1 MSQRPS
7 LLLAALLIAT
17 ACASQNETAPHGRV
31 EEAGFVPIGGIDQ
44 FVTIRGDD
52 ASNPVLLL
60 IHGGPGDVQS
70 PFFSEYAPYERAFT
84 LVQWDQRGAGRT
96 YGRYGDATPDLTLD
110 TVVRDGVEL
119 AEYLTHHLRKSKII
133 LWGHSWGTVIGAD
146 MARRRPDLFAAFVGT
161 GQVGSWDRGVRYQYE
176 FVRAKARDAGDRAL
190 LESLDNLEPFDPRDL
205 QDFLAVNRPMRTHL
219 DAADSG
225 WLAGIRE
232 RTLDVTTPA
241 ELAAI
246 GSGMNLSGATL
257 FPTQVQVD
265 LFSTAPRFEIPFVV
279 IQGQHDLFTPTS
291 VAIDY
296 FQQVLAPHKELR
308 VIEGAGHFVLVTH
321 QDEVLAAL
329 LETTG
334 H

>member
-1 MSQRPS
+1 MSQRRS
-7 LLLAALLIAT
+7 FLLAGLLILT
-17 ACASQNETAPHGRV
+17 ACTSQNETAPHGRV
-31 EEAGFVPIGGIDQ
+31 EEGGFVPIGGIDQ

-119 AEYLTHHLRKSKII
+119 AEYLTRHLRKSKII

-190 LESLDNLEPFDPRDL
+190 LELLDNLEPFDPRDV
-205 QDFLAVNRPMRTHL
+205 QDFRAVNRPMRIHL
-219 DAADSG
+219 DTADSG

-232 RTLDVTTPA
+232 RSLDVTTPRGTRRNR
-241 ELAAI
+241 ERHESLRRYVVSDT
-246 GSGMNLSGATL
+246 GSGRSL
-257 FPTQVQVD
+257 
-265 LFSTAPRFEIPFVV
+265 STAPRFEIPFVV
-279 IQGQHDLFTPTS
+279 IQGQHDLFTPTP

-296 FQQVLAPHKELR
+296 FQQCRRRIKSSASSKVP
-308 VIEGAGHFVLVTH
+308 GTSCW
-321 QDEVLAAL
+321 
-329 LETTG
+329 
-334 H
+334 

>member
-1 MSQRPS
+1 
-7 LLLAALLIAT
+7 
-17 ACASQNETAPHGRV
+17 
-31 EEAGFVPIGGIDQ
+31 
-44 FVTIRGDD
+44 
-52 ASNPVLLL
+52 
-60 IHGGPGDVQS
+60 
-70 PFFSEYAPYERAFT
+70 
-84 LVQWDQRGAGRT
+84 
-96 YGRYGDATPDLTLD
+96 
-110 TVVRDGVEL
+110 
-119 AEYLTHHLRKSKII
+119 
-133 LWGHSWGTVIGAD
+133 

-190 LESLDNLEPFDPRDL
+190 LESLDNLEPFDPRDV
-205 QDFLAVNRPMRTHL
+205 QDFRAVNRPMRMHL
-219 DAADSG
+219 DTTDSG

-232 RTLDVTTPA
+232 RTLNVTTPE

-265 LFSTAPRFEIPFVV
+265 LFSTAPSFEIPFVV
-279 IQGQHDLFTPTS
+279 IQGEHDLFTPTP

-296 FQQVLAPHKELR
+296 FQHVQAPHKELR

-334 H
+334 Q